1 MDLFLKERNNKYN
14 FQGSPSRAK
23 LNSFQPKLY
32 PFTFSFEVPLMI
44 CLLDGAYMSAGLRRA
59 RAGRGAGVNIARRI
73 QFRIGI
79 ISNLNSIQ

>member
-1 MDLFLKERNNKYN
+1 
-14 FQGSPSRAK
+14 
-23 LNSFQPKLY
+23 
-32 PFTFSFEVPLMI
+32 MI

-73 QFRIGI
+73 QSRIGI